1 MRICAIDNRQAL
13 RSTLGSRF
21 VEAFG
26 PDASARRPC
35 LWRQILTFAVLV
47 AAMLGLSAHAQPQP
61 TDSRFTVDSW
71 GTGQGLLPDDSVLAM
86 TQTRDGYLWL
96 GTLNGIVRFD
106 GVRFTVFDESNTPKL
121 PSSQIF
127 RLFEDSQS
135 NLWVGF
141 SRAGAARISQG
152 RVEPLKIGR
161 GRPKG
166 HLVSICEDAAGAVWM
181 MAEDGQLGR
190 YSKGQMD
197 IWSFPGVGRSVIAD
211 KSGNVF
217 IGTATSLSVMDAA
230 AVRPGTPLPTRI
242 IPEARN
248 SLDFLVASKS
258 GGYWLLADR
267 AIRKISGSN
276 VVANFGAYPWDGVEN
291 IKAACEDAEGH
302 LIVGTG
308 GQDGR
313 GIFWFDS
320 AGHFSHIGL
329 TNGLARASV
338 YALQPDAEGNLWVGL
353 EGGGLNR
360 VRPRMFNV
368 LAPGAVAQSLSPDK
382 EGRVWMSMKDRD
394 FSFWKDGAVQTVHSQ
409 PDAMSKFNPFSV
421 LVDSQ
426 QRVWAAAQPVYGAG
440 LWKLDGGVFQP
451 ASLAETNSSRMSVQF
466 VDHTGG
472 LWIGGQAGLFHWDGD
487 ELQTYTTSNGLSANN
502 VHAIAEDH
510 SGDLWIGTELGG
522 LNRLRHGQIT
532 PFQLPGGV
540 SSDNISALYVD
551 ADDVL
556 WIGTMGNGLIRYKNG
571 KTLHFWTENG
581 LIANS
586 IDYLVEDDQG
596 FLWIGSNAGLMRV
609 RKKDIR
615 ESDAAYSFVFCRGF
629 DKRDGLPSAAC
640 TFGSQPAAC
649 RAEDGTLW
657 FPTHSGVVY
666 VKPSEIHSNSVP
678 PPVVIEQVLV
688 ADKEQNTNGLHAAP
702 VEAVTLPAGTEQLEI
717 HYTSLNLG
725 AADRARFRYRLSP
738 DGSHDAKWGE
748 ASSRRAVRYETLRP
762 GGYLFQVQACN
773 EDGVWNE
780 AGASLAVSVL
790 PFFWQT
796 SSFRALAIFVLVIL
810 IAGAVYF
817 ISTQRLQRQVA
828 NLRQQQALEKER
840 ARIARDIHDQVGA
853 SLTQLSLLGEMVE
866 ADQDDSAE
874 VAEHARQ
881 ISQTARETTHALDEI
896 VWTVNPSNDTLD
908 GLVNYICKHA
918 QDYLGVAGVRYRLDA
933 PSQLPKTEISP
944 EARHNI
950 FLAAKESVTNIV
962 KHSGATEASI
972 RLRLEPDKFVL
983 EISDNGKGPAG
994 MLGKAAESR
1003 NGLRNMRKR
1012 MEDVGGQFDIAPSP
1026 QGGTTVALTVPLARK

>member
-1 MRICAIDNRQAL
+1 MRNHWHGL
-13 RSTLGSRF
+13 LTLA
-21 VEAFG
+21 AFM
-26 PDASARRPC
+26 
-35 LWRQILTFAVLV
+35 
-47 AAMLGLSAHAQPQP
+47 AAMLGLSASAQPP
-61 TDSRFTVDSW
+61 SSDSRFTVDSW
-71 GTGQGLLPDDSVLAM
+71 GTGQGFLDDSVLAI

-127 RLFEDSQS
+127 RLFEDSHS

-152 RVEPLKIGR
+152 RVEPLKIGQ

-166 HLVSICEDAAGAVWM
+166 HLVSICEDSTGAVWM
-181 MAEDGQLGR
+181 MTEDGQLGR
-190 YSKGQMD
+190 FAHGQMD
-197 IWSFPGVGRSVIAD
+197 IWNLPDSGRSVIAD
-211 KSGNVF
+211 KTGNVY
-217 IGTATSLSVMDAA
+217 IGTVGSLAAVDAA

-242 IPEARN
+242 VPEARN
-248 SLDFLVASKS
+248 SLDFLVASRS

-267 AIRKISGSN
+267 TIRKINGTN
-276 VVANFGAYPWDGVEN
+276 VVANFGMYPWADAADN

-329 TNGLARASV
+329 TNGLASASV
-338 YALQPDAEGNLWVGL
+338 YALQPDAEGNLWAGL
-353 EGGGLNR
+353 EGGGLAR
-360 VRPRMFNV
+360 VRPRIFNV
-368 LAPGAVAQSLSPDK
+368 LARGAVAQSLSPDK
-382 EGRVWMSMKDRD
+382 QGRIWMSMKDRD
-394 FSFWKDGAVQTVHSQ
+394 FSFWKNGVVQTVHSQ
-409 PDAMSKFNPFSV
+409 PDLMSKFNPFSV
-421 LVDSQ
+421 LVDAR
-426 QRVWAAAQPVYGAG
+426 QRVWAAAQPVSGAG

-451 ASLAETNSSRMSVQF
+451 SGLYETNSSHMSVLF
-466 VDHTGG
+466 ADRAGG
-472 LWIGGQAGLFHWDGD
+472 LWIGAQAGLLHWDG
-487 ELQTYTTSNGLSANN
+487 EQMHTNTTSDGLSANN
-502 VHAIAEDH
+502 IHAIAQDH
-510 SGDLWIGTELGG
+510 TGDLWIGTELGG
-522 LNRLRHGQIT
+522 LNRMHNGIIT
-532 PFQLPGGV
+532 PFHLPDDV

-571 KTLHFWTENG
+571 KTHHFWTENG

-586 IDYLVEDDQG
+586 IDYLVEDDEG

-609 RKKDIR
+609 RKRDLS
-615 ESDAAYSFVFCRGF
+615 ESDGANPFVFCRGF
-629 DKRDGLPSAAC
+629 DRRDGLPSAAC

-649 RAEDGTLW
+649 RAPDGTLW

-688 ADKEQNTNGLHAAP
+688 ADKEQNTNGLHAGP
-702 VEAVTLPAGTEQLEI
+702 IEAVTLPAGTEQLEI

-725 AADRARFRYRLSP
+725 AADRARFRYRLSR
-738 DGSHDAKWGE
+738 GSSDDAKWGE
-748 ASSRRAVRYETLRP
+748 ASSRRSVRYETLRP
-762 GGYLFQVQACN
+762 GDYRFQVQACN
-773 EDGVWNE
+773 EDGVWNDS
-780 AGASLAVSVL
+780 GASLSVSIL

-796 SSFRALAIFVLVIL
+796 RSFRAVVVFVIVIL
-810 IAGAVYF
+810 LAGAVYF
-817 ISTQRLQRQVA
+817 ISTQRLHRQVA

-853 SLTQLSLLGEMVE
+853 SMTQLALLGEMVE
-866 ADQDDSAE
+866 ADKEDASE
-874 VAEHARQ
+874 VGEHARQ
-881 ISQTARETTHALDEI
+881 ITQTARDTHHALDEI

-918 QDYLGVAGVRYRLDA
+918 QDYLRVAGVRYRLDA
-933 PSQLPKTEISP
+933 PSQLPKLDISP
-944 EARHNI
+944 EARHNV

-972 RLRLEPDKFVL
+972 RLRLEPDKFIV